1 MSVPGTFG
9 PMDATASPACFLSQK
24 GTGRPPSPKSLASPG
39 PLCTGDHIWL
49 RELMGLSSYQSSPSQ
64 PSSPSVPGSS
74 PGGSSP
80 GGSGSSSSEGSL
92 RSWTS
97 GGTRLLHRSIK
108 QQSRRAFQAQ
118 LREEP
123 GWGRVGARPSRGTH
137 EIAHPGVERG
147 GGGRHK
153 EPRQQGRGSSRI
165 GVKSVKLQWALE
177 ERVKA
182 KVKFSQFLDEVT
194 SNVLDPHSLEAFGK
208 PASPSG
214 SISTNSEQ
222 PEDQIRVPS
231 LRLPR
236 SMSKLHNFLPEQTT
250 QEEKTSPDLPLKT
263 YLETDID
270 CVRRNVEPRDPGS
283 EAEMPQQQAIV
294 EKYVIPP
301 PPQFC
306 QGYESSS
313 ASPVLCYDFPRYPHR
328 SASLPRGINMLPD
341 EEMNSIDAISSLLE
355 QKEDLR
361 KRLSYT
367 THKLELLQSEFDSTR
382 QYLETELRRAQEEL
396 DKFTDKLRRIQSSY
410 SALQRINQDLEEKIH
425 RNSQH
430 HDDEK
435 RALSREIIVLNNHL
449 MEAKLTIEKLQEDND
464 LYRKDCNLAAQLLQC
479 NKSLYRAQLSELPAD
494 FQERLTMHLEDSPLC
509 HSYPDSVPAS
519 LIANVLEKP
528 DEACSSS
535 QASRSPSPQT
545 QDQAFILERLG
556 PGERLR
562 LRAAFKSDLYSSDT
576 ALYCPDER
584 HRERRPSVD
593 LHGQRK
599 LLYGPQNSADSTP
612 EEEEEGGSVGLRAGF
627 SRERFPEF
635 PAALGG
641 GSSSYSS
648 FSGAGSEDKGNGP
661 PSSAASSPRHH
672 SLYMDWR
679 DAGDYERKSDS
690 SWERDSPRGFGNAHP
705 FQQTELSH
713 HQNGSSPVY
722 SRTMS
727 SCFSEPYEP
736 LPPSSSPSV
745 AYGDSRRGS
754 TLAPEEEELI
764 GRWRQLSVEDLSA
777 HSYRSPGRASPYSFS
792 EQHFSVRPA
801 KIRLG
806 PLYSSFQEGA
816 DYYQPGAGALDPVWG
831 GAASPGPGPP
841 DRGGPD
847 RLHQAH
853 SQARLYRAEDGQG
866 SEHSLYHS
874 GSSKDREGNAA
885 AAAAAAGGQGADYG
899 DPSPNSS
906 TESINQRSLEM
917 AAELQHYQ
925 VEMHNMPAQ
934 GGQSPPPPAPPPP
947 PPYSQKFGSLGLSR
961 KDSLTKA
968 QLYGTLLN

>member
-1 MSVPGTFG
+1 MRGKEHRQTMKKIYIGKTALKVPRNGG
-9 PMDATASPACFLSQK
+9 KHQK
-24 GTGRPPSPKSLASPG
+24 K
-39 PLCTGDHIWL
+39 
-49 RELMGLSSYQSSPSQ
+49 
-64 PSSPSVPGSS
+64 
-74 PGGSSP
+74 
-80 GGSGSSSSEGSL
+80 
-92 RSWTS
+92 
-97 GGTRLLHRSIK
+97 
-108 QQSRRAFQAQ
+108 
-118 LREEP
+118 
-123 GWGRVGARPSRGTH
+123 
-137 EIAHPGVERG
+137 
-147 GGGRHK
+147 
-153 EPRQQGRGSSRI
+153 
-165 GVKSVKLQWALE
+165 
-177 ERVKA
+177 
-182 KVKFSQFLDEVT
+182 
-194 SNVLDPHSLEAFGK
+194 
-208 PASPSG
+208 
-214 SISTNSEQ
+214 
-222 PEDQIRVPS
+222 
-231 LRLPR
+231 
-236 SMSKLHNFLPEQTT
+236 
-250 QEEKTSPDLPLKT
+250 
-263 YLETDID
+263 
-270 CVRRNVEPRDPGS
+270 
-283 EAEMPQQQAIV
+283 
-294 EKYVIPP
+294 
-301 PPQFC
+301 
-306 QGYESSS
+306 
-313 ASPVLCYDFPRYPHR
+313 
-328 SASLPRGINMLPD
+328 
-341 EEMNSIDAISSLLE
+341 SSLQE

-367 THKLELLQSEFDSTR
+367 THKLELLESEFDSTR

-479 NKSLYRAQLSELPAD
+479 NKSLYMAQLSELPAD
-494 FQERLTMHLEDSPLC
+494 FQQRVTMHMEESPLC
-509 HSYPDSVPAS
+509 HTSYSDSIPAS
-519 LIANVLEKP
+519 LIAKALEKP

-545 QDQAFILERLG
+545 QDHSFLLDSMGRGERLG
-556 PGERLR
+556 
-562 LRAAFKSDLYSSDT
+562 LRAAYKSDLYSSDT
-576 ALYCPDER
+576 ALYCPDDR
-584 HRERRPSVD
+584 HRERRPSMD

-599 LLYGPQNSADSTP
+599 LLYGPQNSTDSNP
-612 EEEEEGGSVGLRAGF
+612 EEGSVGLRPGF
-627 SRERFPEF
+627 SQEHFAKFP
-635 PAALGG
+635 PALGA

-648 FSGAGSEDKGNGP
+648 FSGGGSEDKGNGP

-672 SLYMDWR
+672 SLYMEWR

-690 SWERDSPRGFGNAHP
+690 SWEGDSPRGFANAHP
-705 FQQTELSH
+705 FQQAELSH

-816 DYYQPGAGALDPVWG
+816 DYYHHGVGVMDPVWV
-831 GAASPGPGPP
+831 ATSPSPECSPGL
-841 DRGGPD
+841 R
-847 RLHQAH
+847 QAH
-853 SQARLYRAEDGQG
+853 SQAHLYRAKEDSQE

-874 GSSKDREGNAA
+874 GSSKEREGNV
-885 AAAAAAGGQGADYG
+885 AAGGQSKDYV

-906 TESINQRSLEM
+906 TESLNQRSLEM
-917 AAELQHYQ
+917 VADLQHYQ
-925 VEMHNMPAQ
+925 AEMHSLPAQ
-934 GGQSPPPPAPPPP
+934 VSQPPPPPPPPP
-947 PPYSQKFGSLGLSR
+947 PPYNQKFGSLGLSR

>member
-1 MSVPGTFG
+1 
-9 PMDATASPACFLSQK
+9 MDLLPVAPFRERTPICAVLSQANRSDK
-24 GTGRPPSPKSLASPG
+24 KRRLVSPRGATWQNLASNPRVPPARRS
-39 PLCTGDHIWL
+39 PLTT
-49 RELMGLSSYQSSPSQ
+49 
-64 PSSPSVPGSS
+64 
-74 PGGSSP
+74 
-80 GGSGSSSSEGSL
+80 GSGQAL
-92 RSWTS
+92 
-97 GGTRLLHRSIK
+97 TR
-108 QQSRRAFQAQ
+108 A
-118 LREEP
+118 
-123 GWGRVGARPSRGTH
+123 
-137 EIAHPGVERG
+137 
-147 GGGRHK
+147 
-153 EPRQQGRGSSRI
+153 
-165 GVKSVKLQWALE
+165 KSVKLQWLLE
-177 ERVKA
+177 EKIEA
-182 KVKFSQFLDEVT
+182 KLKFSQFLDEVT
-194 SNVLDPHSLEAFGK
+194 SNVLDPNSLQAFGR

-214 SISTNSEQ
+214 CVAENPDQ
-222 PEDQIRVPS
+222 PEDGIQAVSR
-231 LRLPR
+231 RLPP
-236 SMSKLHNFLPEQTT
+236 SMAQEQGH
-250 QEEKTSPDLPLKT
+250 SPIQIAYRRGVFSVPGEAQAAGF
-263 YLETDID
+263 YLS
-270 CVRRNVEPRDPGS
+270 C
-283 EAEMPQQQAIV
+283 
-294 EKYVIPP
+294 
-301 PPQFC
+301 
-306 QGYESSS
+306 
-313 ASPVLCYDFPRYPHR
+313 
-328 SASLPRGINMLPD
+328 
-341 EEMNSIDAISSLLE
+341 SLLE

-396 DKFTDKLRRIQSSY
+396 DKFTDKLRRIQSGY

-425 RNSQH
+425 RTSQH

-435 RALSREIIVLNNHL
+435 RALSREIIVLNNRL

-464 LYRKDCNLAAQLLQC
+464 VYRKDCNLAAQLLQC

-509 HSYPDSVPAS
+509 HTYSDSVPAS
-519 LIANVLEKP
+519 LIAKVLEKP

-545 QDQAFILERLG
+545 QEHAFILESLG
-556 PGERLR
+556 PGGRLG
-562 LRAAFKSDLYSSDT
+562 LRAAYKSDLYSSDT

-584 HRERRPSVD
+584 HRERRPSMD
-593 LHGQRK
+593 IHGERK
-599 LLYGPQNSADSTP
+599 LLYGPQNSTDSTP
-612 EEEEEGGSVGLRAGF
+612 EEGSVGLRAGF
-627 SRERFPEF
+627 SQEHFTKF
-635 PAALGG
+635 PAALAG

-648 FSGAGSEDKGNGP
+648 FSGAGSEDKGNGA

-690 SWERDSPRGFGNAHP
+690 SWDGDSPGVFANTHP

-736 LPPSSSPSV
+736 LPPSSSPSI
-745 AYGDSRRGS
+745 AYEDSRRGS

-816 DYYQPGAGALDPVWG
+816 DYYHQGVDVMDPVWA
-831 GAASPGPGPP
+831 AASPSPECSPGL
-841 DRGGPD
+841 R
-847 RLHQAH
+847 QAH
-853 SQARLYRAEDGQG
+853 SQAHLFRAEDSQD
-866 SEHSLYHS
+866 L
-874 GSSKDREGNAA
+874 
-885 AAAAAAGGQGADYG
+885 
-899 DPSPNSS
+899 
-906 TESINQRSLEM
+906 
-917 AAELQHYQ
+917 
-925 VEMHNMPAQ
+925 PAQ
-934 GGQSPPPPAPPPP
+934 PSQSP
-947 PPYSQKFGSLGLSR
+947 

>member
-1 MSVPGTFG
+1 MRGKEHRQTMKKIYIGKTALKVPRNGG
-9 PMDATASPACFLSQK
+9 K
-24 GTGRPPSPKSLASPG
+24 HPK
-39 PLCTGDHIWL
+39 
-49 RELMGLSSYQSSPSQ
+49 
-64 PSSPSVPGSS
+64 
-74 PGGSSP
+74 
-80 GGSGSSSSEGSL
+80 
-92 RSWTS
+92 
-97 GGTRLLHRSIK
+97 K
-108 QQSRRAFQAQ
+108 
-118 LREEP
+118 
-123 GWGRVGARPSRGTH
+123 
-137 EIAHPGVERG
+137 
-147 GGGRHK
+147 
-153 EPRQQGRGSSRI
+153 
-165 GVKSVKLQWALE
+165 
-177 ERVKA
+177 
-182 KVKFSQFLDEVT
+182 
-194 SNVLDPHSLEAFGK
+194 
-208 PASPSG
+208 
-214 SISTNSEQ
+214 
-222 PEDQIRVPS
+222 
-231 LRLPR
+231 
-236 SMSKLHNFLPEQTT
+236 
-250 QEEKTSPDLPLKT
+250 
-263 YLETDID
+263 
-270 CVRRNVEPRDPGS
+270 
-283 EAEMPQQQAIV
+283 
-294 EKYVIPP
+294 
-301 PPQFC
+301 
-306 QGYESSS
+306 
-313 ASPVLCYDFPRYPHR
+313 
-328 SASLPRGINMLPD
+328 
-341 EEMNSIDAISSLLE
+341 SSLLE

-396 DKFTDKLRRIQSSY
+396 DKFTDKLRRIQSGY

-430 HDDEK
+430 HEEEK

-449 MEAKLTIEKLQEDND
+449 MEAKLTIEKLREDNE

-494 FQERLTMHLEDSPLC
+494 FQERLTMHMEESPLC
-509 HSYPDSVPAS
+509 HTYPDSVPAS
-519 LIANVLEKP
+519 LIAKVLEKP
-528 DEACSSS
+528 DEDEACSSS

-545 QDQAFILERLG
+545 QDHAFILESLG
-556 PGERLR
+556 PGERLG
-562 LRAAFKSDLYSSDT
+562 LRAAYKSDLYSSDT
-576 ALYCPDER
+576 ALYCPDDR
-584 HRERRPSVD
+584 HRERRPSMD

-599 LLYGPQNSADSTP
+599 LLYGPQNSTDSTP
-612 EEEEEGGSVGLRAGF
+612 EEGSVGLRAGF
-627 SRERFPEF
+627 SQEHFAKF
-635 PAALGG
+635 PATLGA

-648 FSGAGSEDKGNGP
+648 FSGGGSEDKGNGP

-672 SLYMDWR
+672 SLYMEWR

-690 SWERDSPRGFGNAHP
+690 SWERDSPRGFANAHP
-705 FQQTELSH
+705 FQQTEMSH

-777 HSYRSPGRASPYSFS
+777 HTYRSPGRASPYSFS

-816 DYYQPGAGALDPVWG
+816 DYYHQGAGVMDPVWV
-831 GAASPGPGPP
+831 AASPSPECSPGM
-841 DRGGPD
+841 R
-847 RLHQAH
+847 QAH
-853 SQARLYRAEDGQG
+853 SQAHLYRAEDSQG

-874 GSSKDREGNAA
+874 GSSKDREGTV
-885 AAAAAAGGQGADYG
+885 AAGGQNTDYV

-906 TESINQRSLEM
+906 TESLNQRSLEM

-925 VEMHNMPAQ
+925 VEMHSLPAQ
-934 GGQSPPPPAPPPP
+934 PSQSPPPAPPPP
-947 PPYSQKFGSLGLSR
+947 PPYNQKFGSLGLSR

>member
-1 MSVPGTFG
+1 M
-9 PMDATASPACFLSQK
+9 K
-24 GTGRPPSPKSLASPG
+24 
-39 PLCTGDHIWL
+39 LC
-49 RELMGLSSYQSSPSQ
+49 
-64 PSSPSVPGSS
+64 V
-74 PGGSSP
+74 
-80 GGSGSSSSEGSL
+80 SG
-92 RSWTS
+92 
-97 GGTRLLHRSIK
+97 
-108 QQSRRAFQAQ
+108 
-118 LREEP
+118 
-123 GWGRVGARPSRGTH
+123 
-137 EIAHPGVERG
+137 
-147 GGGRHK
+147 
-153 EPRQQGRGSSRI
+153 
-165 GVKSVKLQWALE
+165 
-177 ERVKA
+177 
-182 KVKFSQFLDEVT
+182 
-194 SNVLDPHSLEAFGK
+194 
-208 PASPSG
+208 
-214 SISTNSEQ
+214 
-222 PEDQIRVPS
+222 
-231 LRLPR
+231 
-236 SMSKLHNFLPEQTT
+236 
-250 QEEKTSPDLPLKT
+250 
-263 YLETDID
+263 
-270 CVRRNVEPRDPGS
+270 
-283 EAEMPQQQAIV
+283 
-294 EKYVIPP
+294 
-301 PPQFC
+301 
-306 QGYESSS
+306 
-313 ASPVLCYDFPRYPHR
+313 
-328 SASLPRGINMLPD
+328 
-341 EEMNSIDAISSLLE
+341 SSLLE

-410 SALQRINQDLEEKIH
+410 SALQRINQDLEEKIQ

-464 LYRKDCNLAAQLLQC
+464 MYRKDCNLAAQLLHC

-494 FQERLTMHLEDSPLC
+494 FQERLTMHMEESPLC
-509 HSYPDSVPAS
+509 HTYSDSVPAS
-519 LIANVLEKP
+519 LIGKVLEKP

-545 QDQAFILERLG
+545 QDHTFILESLG
-556 PGERLR
+556 PGERLG
-562 LRAAFKSDLYSSDT
+562 LRAAYKSDLYSSDT
-576 ALYCPDER
+576 ALYCPDDR
-584 HRERRPSVD
+584 HRERRPSMD

-599 LLYGPQNSADSTP
+599 LLYGPQISTDSNP
-612 EEEEEGGSVGLRAGF
+612 EEGSVGLRAGF
-627 SRERFPEF
+627 SQEHFAKF
-635 PAALGG
+635 PATLGA

-648 FSGAGSEDKGNGP
+648 FSGGGSEDKGNGP
-661 PSSAASSPRHH
+661 PSSAASSPHHH
-672 SLYMDWR
+672 SLYMEWR

-690 SWERDSPRGFGNAHP
+690 SWERDSPRGFANAHP

-754 TLAPEEEELI
+754 TFAPEEEELI

-777 HSYRSPGRASPYSFS
+777 HAYRSPGRASPYSFS
-792 EQHFSVRPA
+792 EQHFSVRPS

-816 DYYQPGAGALDPVWG
+816 DCYHHAGGVMDPVWV
-831 GAASPGPGPP
+831 AASPSPDCSPGL
-841 DRGGPD
+841 R
-847 RLHQAH
+847 QAH
-853 SQARLYRAEDGQG
+853 SQAHLYRAEDSQG

-874 GSSKDREGNAA
+874 GSSKDREGNV
-885 AAAAAAGGQGADYG
+885 AAGGQSTDYV

-906 TESINQRSLEM
+906 TESLNQRSLEM

-925 VEMHNMPAQ
+925 VEMHSLPAQ
-934 GGQSPPPPAPPPP
+934 ASQSPPPPPPPL
-947 PPYSQKFGSLGLSR
+947 PPYNQKFGSLGLSR

>member
-1 MSVPGTFG
+1 MRGKEHRQTMKKIYIGKTALKVPRNGG
-9 PMDATASPACFLSQK
+9 K
-24 GTGRPPSPKSLASPG
+24 HPK
-39 PLCTGDHIWL
+39 
-49 RELMGLSSYQSSPSQ
+49 
-64 PSSPSVPGSS
+64 
-74 PGGSSP
+74 
-80 GGSGSSSSEGSL
+80 
-92 RSWTS
+92 
-97 GGTRLLHRSIK
+97 K
-108 QQSRRAFQAQ
+108 
-118 LREEP
+118 
-123 GWGRVGARPSRGTH
+123 
-137 EIAHPGVERG
+137 
-147 GGGRHK
+147 
-153 EPRQQGRGSSRI
+153 
-165 GVKSVKLQWALE
+165 
-177 ERVKA
+177 
-182 KVKFSQFLDEVT
+182 
-194 SNVLDPHSLEAFGK
+194 
-208 PASPSG
+208 
-214 SISTNSEQ
+214 
-222 PEDQIRVPS
+222 
-231 LRLPR
+231 
-236 SMSKLHNFLPEQTT
+236 
-250 QEEKTSPDLPLKT
+250 
-263 YLETDID
+263 
-270 CVRRNVEPRDPGS
+270 
-283 EAEMPQQQAIV
+283 
-294 EKYVIPP
+294 
-301 PPQFC
+301 
-306 QGYESSS
+306 
-313 ASPVLCYDFPRYPHR
+313 
-328 SASLPRGINMLPD
+328 
-341 EEMNSIDAISSLLE
+341 SSLLE

-361 KRLSYT
+361 KRLSFT

-425 RNSQH
+425 RDSQH

-464 LYRKDCNLAAQLLQC
+464 VYRKDCNLAAQLLQC

-494 FQERLTMHLEDSPLC
+494 FQERLTLHMEDSPLC
-509 HSYPDSVPAS
+509 HTYSDSVSAS
-519 LIANVLEKP
+519 LIAKVLEKP

-535 QASRSPSPQT
+535 QASRSPSPQAQEHT
-545 QDQAFILERLG
+545 FILERLG
-556 PGERLR
+556 PGERLG
-562 LRAAFKSDLYSSDT
+562 LRAAYKSDLYSSDT
-576 ALYCPDER
+576 ALYCPEDR
-584 HRERRPSVD
+584 HRERRPSMD

-599 LLYGPQNSADSTP
+599 LLYGPQNSTDSNP
-612 EEEEEGGSVGLRAGF
+612 EEGSVGLRAGF
-627 SRERFPEF
+627 SQEHFAKFP
-635 PAALGG
+635 PPLGA

-648 FSGAGSEDKGNGP
+648 FSGGGSEDKGNGP
-661 PSSAASSPRHH
+661 PSSAASSPHHH
-672 SLYMDWR
+672 SLYMEWR

-690 SWERDSPRGFGNAHP
+690 SWERDSPRGFANAHP

-816 DYYQPGAGALDPVWG
+816 DFYHQEG
-831 GAASPGPGPP
+831 GTMDSEWVAASPSPECSPGL
-841 DRGGPD
+841 R
-847 RLHQAH
+847 QAH
-853 SQARLYRAEDGQG
+853 SQAHLYRAEDSQG
-866 SEHSLYHS
+866 SEHSLYQS
-874 GSSKDREGNAA
+874 GSISKDREGPV
-885 AAAAAAGGQGADYG
+885 AAGGQSVDYV

-906 TESINQRSLEM
+906 TESLNQRTLEM

-925 VEMHNMPAQ
+925 VEMHSLPAQ
-934 GGQSPPPPAPPPP
+934 VSQSPPPVPAPPPP
-947 PPYSQKFGSLGLSR
+947 PYNQKFGSLGLSR

>member
-1 MSVPGTFG
+1 MRGKEHRQTMKKIYIGKTALKVPRNGG
-9 PMDATASPACFLSQK
+9 K
-24 GTGRPPSPKSLASPG
+24 HPK
-39 PLCTGDHIWL
+39 
-49 RELMGLSSYQSSPSQ
+49 
-64 PSSPSVPGSS
+64 
-74 PGGSSP
+74 
-80 GGSGSSSSEGSL
+80 
-92 RSWTS
+92 
-97 GGTRLLHRSIK
+97 K
-108 QQSRRAFQAQ
+108 
-118 LREEP
+118 
-123 GWGRVGARPSRGTH
+123 
-137 EIAHPGVERG
+137 
-147 GGGRHK
+147 
-153 EPRQQGRGSSRI
+153 
-165 GVKSVKLQWALE
+165 
-177 ERVKA
+177 
-182 KVKFSQFLDEVT
+182 
-194 SNVLDPHSLEAFGK
+194 
-208 PASPSG
+208 
-214 SISTNSEQ
+214 
-222 PEDQIRVPS
+222 
-231 LRLPR
+231 
-236 SMSKLHNFLPEQTT
+236 
-250 QEEKTSPDLPLKT
+250 
-263 YLETDID
+263 
-270 CVRRNVEPRDPGS
+270 
-283 EAEMPQQQAIV
+283 
-294 EKYVIPP
+294 
-301 PPQFC
+301 
-306 QGYESSS
+306 
-313 ASPVLCYDFPRYPHR
+313 
-328 SASLPRGINMLPD
+328 
-341 EEMNSIDAISSLLE
+341 SSLLE

-449 MEAKLTIEKLQEDND
+449 MEAKLTIDKLREDND
-464 LYRKDCNLAAQLLQC
+464 VYRKDCNLAAQLLQC

-494 FQERLTMHLEDSPLC
+494 FQERLSMHMEEGPLC
-509 HSYPDSVPAS
+509 HTYSDSVPAS
-519 LIANVLEKP
+519 LIGKVLEKP

-545 QDQAFILERLG
+545 QDHAFILESLG

-562 LRAAFKSDLYSSDT
+562 LRAAYKSDLYSSDT
-576 ALYCPDER
+576 ALYCPEDR
-584 HRERRPSVD
+584 HRERRPSMD

-599 LLYGPQNSADSTP
+599 LLYGPQNSTDSNP
-612 EEEEEGGSVGLRAGF
+612 EEGSVGLRAGF
-627 SRERFPEF
+627 SQEHFAKF
-635 PAALGG
+635 PATLGA

-648 FSGAGSEDKGNGP
+648 FSGGGSEDKGNGP
-661 PSSAASSPRHH
+661 PSSAASSPHHH
-672 SLYMDWR
+672 SLYMEWR

-690 SWERDSPRGFGNAHP
+690 SWERDSPRGFANAHP

-777 HSYRSPGRASPYSFS
+777 QTYRSPGRASPYSFS
-792 EQHFSVRPA
+792 EQHFSVRPS

-816 DYYQPGAGALDPVWG
+816 DYYHHGAGVMDPAMDPVWVG
-831 GAASPGPGPP
+831 TSPSPECSPGL
-841 DRGGPD
+841 R
-847 RLHQAH
+847 QAH
-853 SQARLYRAEDGQG
+853 SQAHLYRAEDSQG

-874 GSSKDREGNAA
+874 GSSKERESNM
-885 AAAAAAGGQGADYG
+885 AAGGQSTDYV

-906 TESINQRSLEM
+906 TESLNQRSLEM

-925 VEMHNMPAQ
+925 VEMHNLPAQ
-934 GGQSPPPPAPPPP
+934 QASQSPPPVPPPP
-947 PPYSQKFGSLGLSR
+947 PPYNQKFGSLGLSR

>member
-1 MSVPGTFG
+1 MRGKEHRQTMKKIYIGKTALKVPRNGG
-9 PMDATASPACFLSQK
+9 K
-24 GTGRPPSPKSLASPG
+24 HPK
-39 PLCTGDHIWL
+39 
-49 RELMGLSSYQSSPSQ
+49 
-64 PSSPSVPGSS
+64 
-74 PGGSSP
+74 
-80 GGSGSSSSEGSL
+80 
-92 RSWTS
+92 
-97 GGTRLLHRSIK
+97 K
-108 QQSRRAFQAQ
+108 
-118 LREEP
+118 
-123 GWGRVGARPSRGTH
+123 
-137 EIAHPGVERG
+137 
-147 GGGRHK
+147 
-153 EPRQQGRGSSRI
+153 
-165 GVKSVKLQWALE
+165 
-177 ERVKA
+177 
-182 KVKFSQFLDEVT
+182 
-194 SNVLDPHSLEAFGK
+194 
-208 PASPSG
+208 
-214 SISTNSEQ
+214 
-222 PEDQIRVPS
+222 
-231 LRLPR
+231 
-236 SMSKLHNFLPEQTT
+236 
-250 QEEKTSPDLPLKT
+250 
-263 YLETDID
+263 
-270 CVRRNVEPRDPGS
+270 
-283 EAEMPQQQAIV
+283 
-294 EKYVIPP
+294 
-301 PPQFC
+301 
-306 QGYESSS
+306 
-313 ASPVLCYDFPRYPHR
+313 
-328 SASLPRGINMLPD
+328 
-341 EEMNSIDAISSLLE
+341 SSLLE

-449 MEAKLTIEKLQEDND
+449 MEAKLTIEKLQEDN
-464 LYRKDCNLAAQLLQC
+464 
-479 NKSLYRAQLSELPAD
+479 LPAD
-494 FQERLTMHLEDSPLC
+494 FQERLTMHMEESPLC
-509 HSYPDSVPAS
+509 HTYSDSVPTS
-519 LIANVLEKP
+519 LIGKVLEKP

-545 QDQAFILERLG
+545 QDHAFILESLG
-556 PGERLR
+556 PGGRLG
-562 LRAAFKSDLYSSDT
+562 LRALYKSDLYSSDT
-576 ALYCPDER
+576 ALYCPDDR
-584 HRERRPSVD
+584 HRERRPSMD

-599 LLYGPQNSADSTP
+599 LLYGPQNSTDSNP
-612 EEEEEGGSVGLRAGF
+612 EEGSVGLRAGF
-627 SRERFPEF
+627 SQEHFPKF
-635 PAALGG
+635 PATLGA

-648 FSGAGSEDKGNGP
+648 FSGGGSEDKGNGP
-661 PSSAASSPRHH
+661 PSSAASSPHHH
-672 SLYMDWR
+672 SLYMEWR

-690 SWERDSPRGFGNAHP
+690 SWERDSPRGFANAHP

-713 HQNGSSPVY
+713 HQNSSSPVY

-777 HSYRSPGRASPYSFS
+777 HTYRSPGRASPYSFS

-816 DYYQPGAGALDPVWG
+816 DYYHQEVGVMDPVWV
-831 GAASPGPGPP
+831 AASPSPECSPGP
-841 DRGGPD
+841 R
-847 RLHQAH
+847 QAH
-853 SQARLYRAEDGQG
+853 SQAHLYRTEDSQE

-874 GSSKDREGNAA
+874 GSSKDREGNV
-885 AAAAAAGGQGADYG
+885 AAGGQTTDYV

-906 TESINQRSLEM
+906 TESLNQRTLEM

-925 VEMHNMPAQ
+925 VEMHSLPAQ
-934 GGQSPPPPAPPPP
+934 PSQSPPPVPPPP
-947 PPYSQKFGSLGLSR
+947 PPYNQKFGSLGLSR

>member
-1 MSVPGTFG
+1 MRGKEHRQTMKKIYIGKTALKVPRNGG
-9 PMDATASPACFLSQK
+9 K
-24 GTGRPPSPKSLASPG
+24 HPK
-39 PLCTGDHIWL
+39 
-49 RELMGLSSYQSSPSQ
+49 
-64 PSSPSVPGSS
+64 
-74 PGGSSP
+74 
-80 GGSGSSSSEGSL
+80 
-92 RSWTS
+92 
-97 GGTRLLHRSIK
+97 K
-108 QQSRRAFQAQ
+108 
-118 LREEP
+118 
-123 GWGRVGARPSRGTH
+123 
-137 EIAHPGVERG
+137 
-147 GGGRHK
+147 
-153 EPRQQGRGSSRI
+153 
-165 GVKSVKLQWALE
+165 
-177 ERVKA
+177 
-182 KVKFSQFLDEVT
+182 
-194 SNVLDPHSLEAFGK
+194 
-208 PASPSG
+208 
-214 SISTNSEQ
+214 
-222 PEDQIRVPS
+222 
-231 LRLPR
+231 
-236 SMSKLHNFLPEQTT
+236 
-250 QEEKTSPDLPLKT
+250 
-263 YLETDID
+263 
-270 CVRRNVEPRDPGS
+270 
-283 EAEMPQQQAIV
+283 
-294 EKYVIPP
+294 
-301 PPQFC
+301 
-306 QGYESSS
+306 
-313 ASPVLCYDFPRYPHR
+313 
-328 SASLPRGINMLPD
+328 
-341 EEMNSIDAISSLLE
+341 SSLLE

-464 LYRKDCNLAAQLLQC
+464 MYRKDCYLAAQLLQC

-494 FQERLTMHLEDSPLC
+494 FQERLTMHMEESPLC
-509 HSYPDSVPAS
+509 HTYSDSVPAS
-519 LIANVLEKP
+519 LIGKVLEKP

-545 QDQAFILERLG
+545 QDHTFILESLG
-556 PGERLR
+556 PGGRLG
-562 LRAAFKSDLYSSDT
+562 LRAAYKSDLYSSDT
-576 ALYCPDER
+576 ALYCPDDR
-584 HRERRPSVD
+584 HRERRPSMD

-599 LLYGPQNSADSTP
+599 LLYGPQISTDSNP
-612 EEEEEGGSVGLRAGF
+612 EEGSVGLRAGF
-627 SRERFPEF
+627 SQEHFAKF
-635 PAALGG
+635 PATLGA

-648 FSGAGSEDKGNGP
+648 FSGGGSEDKGNGP
-661 PSSAASSPRHH
+661 PSTAASSPHHH
-672 SLYMDWR
+672 SLYMEWR

-690 SWERDSPRGFGNAHP
+690 SWERDSPRGFANAHP

-792 EQHFSVRPA
+792 EQHFSVRPS

-816 DYYQPGAGALDPVWG
+816 DFYHHAVGVVDPVWVADG
-831 GAASPGPGPP
+831 PSPECSPGL
-841 DRGGPD
+841 R
-847 RLHQAH
+847 QAH
-853 SQARLYRAEDGQG
+853 SQAHLYRAEDSQE

-874 GSSKDREGNAA
+874 GSSKDREGNV
-885 AAAAAAGGQGADYG
+885 AAGGQSTDYP

-906 TESINQRSLEM
+906 TESLNQRSLEM

-925 VEMHNMPAQ
+925 VEMHNLPAQ
-934 GGQSPPPPAPPPP
+934 ASQPSPPPAPPPP
-947 PPYSQKFGSLGLSR
+947 PPYNQKFGSLGLSR